1 MSIPV
6 LIDCF
11 NEVRRLAIAGSH
23 LAVDDFRLK
32 RLVDPLKATGKKA
45 PVFAKVAE
53 AVEALIGGSEKESA
67 QNLLKLSTLLN
78 AIVVT
83 QAETGRDGS
92 LEDLESEDVG
102 FGTQRTSAR
111 TLKPIVD
118 ALTTTGSGRLEI
130 VQDAHQRG
138 ALKDIRLTELILR
151 GTNDVYPELADF
163 LAETVLPS
171 FGKKAVVPLLRDDID
186 LNGSAGDAR
195 RLKILCRL
203 APERGY
209 PIARTAL
216 DEKASA
222 KMRVAAVEALAHS
235 IEDIPLLL
243 AQAKSRSQDVRR
255 AALAAL
261 GHHEHADATELL
273 VSTLDGKDA
282 AAACAS
288 IAATPSKALYA
299 AFLKKLETAAN
310 ELEDGGPIAAV
321 TVLLAGLWGRKD
333 AAAKKLLLRLFEER
347 GKYEK
352 RKDGGKA
359 PVTGKD
365 LKEAVVHALARL
377 EDEAATDT
385 LVSALSNLGAN
396 ETQAALG
403 SAILTKSPSQVY
415 DAFAPL
421 LKSLKGKTKGK
432 ATTQA
437 EAVAGLLISSR
448 RGYYGY
454 YDYVPSRRVSEE
466 LEQALLD
473 ERWLDRAL
481 EVDHTRLVCAL
492 VRPGHAKA
500 QKYLFERLP
509 KQKSNERGELVHALV
524 LSEHPKAAEVVAQEI
539 ETNLKARYAYD
550 QYRIGRL
557 LQMLP
562 ADTAKQLVEA
572 AIAKF
577 PDKKTDW
584 LEDSL
589 TRDASS

>member
-11 NEVRRLAIAGSH
+11 TEVRRLAIAGSH

-53 AVEALIGGSEKESA
+53 AVETLIGGSEKESA
-67 QNLLKLSTLLN
+67 ENLLKLSTLLN

-138 ALKDIRLTELILR
+138 ALKDIRLTELIVR

-171 FGKKAVVPLLRDDID
+171 FGQRAVVPLLRDDID

-203 APERGY
+203 DPARGY

-216 DEKASA
+216 EDKASA

-235 IEDIPLLL
+235 KEDIPVLL

-261 GHHEHADATELL
+261 GHHEHADVTELL
-273 VSTLDGKDA
+273 VSSLDGKDV

-299 AFLKKLETAAN
+299 AFLKKLEHAVN
-310 ELEDGGPIAAV
+310 ELENGGPIAAV
-321 TVLLAGLWGRKD
+321 SVLLPGLWGRKD
-333 AAAKKLLLRLFEER
+333 TATKKLLLRLFEQR

-359 PVTGKD
+359 PVFGKD
-365 LKEAVVHALARL
+365 LKEAVVHAIAHL

-385 LVSALSNLGAN
+385 LVSALSDLGAN
-396 ETQAALG
+396 ETQAVLG
-403 SAILTKSPSQVY
+403 SAILTKSPSEVY

-421 LKSLKGKTKGK
+421 LSSLKGKGK
-432 ATTQA
+432 SQA
-437 EAVAGLLISSR
+437 EGVAGLLISSG

-454 YDYVPSRRVSEE
+454 YDYVLSRRVSEE
-466 LEQALLD
+466 LAQSPLD

-492 VRPGHAKA
+492 VRPGHERA

-509 KQKSNERGELVHALV
+509 KQKSNDRGELVYALV
-524 LSEHPKAAEVVAQEI
+524 MSEHPKAAEVVAQEI

-562 ADTAKQLVEA
+562 AQTAKQLVEA

-589 TRDASS
+589 IRDASS